1 MLILLHAG
9 PLGHLHPV
17 DLAALAGAALVGT
30 IHIVTQVKA
39 QKKKARK

>member
-1 MLILLHAG
+1 MITLLHAG

-17 DLAALAGAALVGT
+17 DLAALAAAALVGA

-39 QKKKARK
+39 QKKKK